1 MWDLS
6 RLLILCA
13 SISWPVKWSCVSLS
27 FCCETNHSK
36 LSGLKDLFSL
46 WFFWEVFLILGVADL
61 MHIQSAGGLGG
72 VWLIS
77 DGFTPRAVGWLSA
90 EVSGSHVSHPAVLH
104 GLLHM
109 MFGFQEQKVKPF
121 SSLSLHHFCPI
132 GESKSHSQ
140 SKFKRREKVNY
151 LQSIIAIFFGKLP

>member
-1 MWDLS
+1 M
-6 RLLILCA
+6 
-13 SISWPVKWSCVSLS
+13 
-27 FCCETNHSK
+27 
-36 LSGLKDLFSL
+36 
-46 WFFWEVFLILGVADL
+46 ADL
-61 MHIQSAGGLGG
+61 THIQSAGGLGG

-90 EVSGSHVSHPAVLH
+90 EVSGVTGSHVSHPAVLH

-151 LQSIIAIFFGKLP
+151 LQSIIAIFFFCKLP